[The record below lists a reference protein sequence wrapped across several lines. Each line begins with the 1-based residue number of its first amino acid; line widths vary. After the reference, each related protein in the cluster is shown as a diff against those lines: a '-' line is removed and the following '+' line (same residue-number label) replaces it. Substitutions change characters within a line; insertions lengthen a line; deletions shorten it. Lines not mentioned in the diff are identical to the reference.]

1 LPSPCCPIAQ
11 PWSGTIGW
19 RARAGSRTNPYV
31 AIVIPS
37 ALDDSLTPPGHHVM
51 SLLCKYYPYHVADGQ
66 HWDALRDAVA
76 DRTLASVA
84 RYIPNLPRI
93 TVGRQVLTPLDLERV
108 FGLARRIF
116 HGRHDL
122 DQLFS
127 LRAHP
132 KAARYRTPVAGV
144 YLCGSGSHPGC
155 GVSGAPGHNAARRVL
170 RDLGRRLR

>member
-127 LRAHP
+127 LRPHP
-132 KAARYRTPVAGV
+132 KVARYRTPVAGV
-144 YLCGSGSHPGC
+144 YLCGSGSHPRVRGQRRPRRQRC
-155 GVSGAPGHNAARRVL
+155 PARA
-170 RDLGRRLR
+170 